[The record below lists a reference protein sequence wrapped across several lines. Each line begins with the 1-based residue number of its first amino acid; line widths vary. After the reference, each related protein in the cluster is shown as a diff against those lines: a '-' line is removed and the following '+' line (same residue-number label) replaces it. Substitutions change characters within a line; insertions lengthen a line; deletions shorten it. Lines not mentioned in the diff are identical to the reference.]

1 MLLTHPSPS
10 MRNLYRIH
18 SSGRERETFAISL
31 TQKLQCQVLLQN
43 GLDITITLLL
53 GFFFFQETLETLTW
67 FSQTERSNNNNAF
80 QARSQH
86 LENLR
91 SKHFHRFLFHL
102 KIPT

>member
-1 MLLTHPSPS
+1 

-18 SSGRERETFAISL
+18 GSGRERETFTISL
-31 TQKLQCQVLLQN
+31 TQKLQYQVLLQK
-43 GLDITITLLL
+43 GLEITITLLL
-53 GFFFFQETLETLTW
+53 GLNSLCVCVCVFQETLETLTW
-67 FSQTERSNNNNAF
+67 FSQTERSYNNAF

-86 LENLR
+86 LQNLR